1 MKKNRKR
8 ILIIAAAVIAVILI
22 VALIILYPML
32 AMRPTE
38 TGAIPGTNIIAVQN
52 GRNAVYFV
60 DTGEGFIM
68 IDAGADA
75 NALEAGMAAN
85 GIGVGDVKWILL
97 THSDYDHVAG
107 LSLFPSARIFM
118 SEDELGLV
126 NGTVN
131 RNASG
136 GNELPVGLERLELQ
150 RDGKVLMLGGLE
162 VQCWGSPGHTPGHM
176 AYCVEGATGWYM
188 FTGDAFMLS
197 GGQPGVHPFTMDEAQ
212 AAKTIDALRSQLSA
226 SEFILTG
233 HYGYYINR

>member
-1 MKKNRKR
+1 MKKNKKR

-32 AMRPTE
+32 AMSPTA

-52 GRNAVYFV
+52 ARNAVYFV
-60 DTGEGFIM
+60 DTGDGMIM
-68 IDAGADA
+68 VDAGSDA
-75 NALEAGMAAN
+75 NALQTEMAAS
-85 GIGVGDVKWILL
+85 GISVDDVKWILL

-107 LSLFPSARIFM
+107 LSLFPNAEIYM

-136 GNELPVGLERLELQ
+136 GNTLPVGLERLELQ
-150 RDGKVLMLGGLE
+150 RDGKALLLGGVE
-162 VQCWGSPGHTPGHM
+162 VQCWASTGHTIGHM
-176 AYCVEGATGWYM
+176 AYFVNGEYF

-212 AAKTIDALRSQLSA
+212 AVKTIDALRAQMSVSRL
-226 SEFILTG
+226 ILTG
-233 HYGYYINR
+233 HYGYSIN